1 MGNSRT
7 EVKKQIYAVQGG
19 CLFRFH
25 AAEICRMTNITHLS
39 LAHANSPQHTHR
51 DSAPLADDAT
61 CNVPRYYLGTV
72 KRYPRFKPLPLKLR
86 TYGTLRPRRPS
97 VGGLQAFS
105 SAQGARL
112 AQHSFELHTLL
123 AASRMVYLT

>member
-7 EVKKQIYAVQGG
+7 EVKKQIYAVQVFVP
-19 CLFRFH
+19 L
-25 AAEICRMTNITHLS
+25 AEICRMTNITHLP
-39 LAHANSPQHTHR
+39 LAHAYSPQHTHR
-51 DSAPLADDAT
+51 DSASLADDAT

-72 KRYPRFKPLPLKLR
+72 KHCPRFKPLPLKLR

-112 AQHSFELHTLL
+112 TQHSFELHPLL
-123 AASRMVYLT
+123 AASRTRYLT